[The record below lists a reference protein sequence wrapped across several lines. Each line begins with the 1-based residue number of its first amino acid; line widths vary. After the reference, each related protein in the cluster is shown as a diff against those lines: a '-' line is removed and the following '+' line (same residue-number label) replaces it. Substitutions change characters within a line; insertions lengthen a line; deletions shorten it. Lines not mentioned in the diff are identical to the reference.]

1 MLFRRRGSILG
12 RFGILGGSEEEID
25 EEEIWKELD
34 EEMKEKYKEWFED
47 LVIAEVDFGE
57 DP

>member
-1 MLFRRRGSILG
+1 MLFGRREGILG

-25 EEEIWKELD
+25 EEEIWRRID
-34 EEMKEKYKEWFED
+34 ERMKEKYKEWFED